1 MKNPKK
7 LYRAEVTVVV
17 YYLSDEDSC
26 EEDALQFATEEL
38 RGNCGYGIKPRITRV
53 KRTHKPTDQWNDYCL
68 PYGSD
73 DIVSNDYDG
82 EIDLGEAIDRFGA

>member
-7 LYRAEVTVVV
+7 LYRAVVPVVV
-17 YYLSDEDSC
+17 YYISDEDSC

-53 KRTHKPTDQWNDYCL
+53 KRNHKPTDQWNDYCL
-68 PYGSD
+68 PYGEVPSD
-73 DIVSNDYDG
+73 DYDG
-82 EIDLGEAIDRFGA
+82 EIELGEAIKRFGS